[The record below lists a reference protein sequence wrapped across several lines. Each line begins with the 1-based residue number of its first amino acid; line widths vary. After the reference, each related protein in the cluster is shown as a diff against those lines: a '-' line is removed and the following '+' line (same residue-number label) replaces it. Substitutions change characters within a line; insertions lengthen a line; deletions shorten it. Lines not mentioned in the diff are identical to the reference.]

1 MELGAGGSKDIT
13 VLEEDTVD
21 EELFD
26 EHMRR
31 QRWGGVDQLNGP
43 LQQWVER
50 EPPIELFEIGSR
62 FGKEERSSCGS
73 NWTSISSAHQRIGC
87 GEGCMVIIGHTES
100 RNLTGGM
107 RFVVERVAICE
118 ASPAF
123 WQSLEKDK
131 AQASGIYGMRW
142 WRGSG
147 GYGGHWSQRRFSE
160 YTAYPLFLMVILALD
175 TNAQAFQAIDATPG
189 ERRLRD
195 VCRFLQ
201 LILKLSLLAHFE
213 EVIEG
218 VGGSLFDLATIIMN
232 HIRHVVPAV
241 DSPTSAATI
250 HNLSGIFN
258 FIAASHHTPDTRL
271 RGYLV
276 DNGIV
281 TTLVTLICALA
292 AGTEP
297 LAPKIM
303 FSAFST
309 LDLMIIGP
317 GHMGIL
323 AIIEALEAGLLLVV
337 LALSKKN
344 DDNLDLKSQHVLRST
359 LPNNMIDLD
368 AFTQIAES
376 THIPPDF
383 AAKLT
388 SFRPSEMF
396 IADWAAIQILPA
408 TVWDLPDGAPFSKMF
423 TLLQPLLLLE
433 KLPNRRLADG
443 WASPLPGVRASPQL
457 HHW

>member
-1 MELGAGGSKDIT
+1 LSTAGVERLAGNEVLSWWLGGIGFRLGCKKGEIFQCSGTFYDGTAAP
-13 VLEEDTVD
+13 VLVGHRSPDT
-21 EELFD
+21 
-26 EHMRR
+26 
-31 QRWGGVDQLNGP
+31 NGTKRESICRMSMVNPPAKPP
-43 LQQWVER
+43 LQTCTRPGDKQRRYREILEGDER
-50 EPPIELFEIGSR
+50 DKSR
-62 FGKEERSSCGS
+62 FHS
-73 NWTSISSAHQRIGC
+73 
-87 GEGCMVIIGHTES
+87 
-100 RNLTGGM
+100 
-107 RFVVERVAICE
+107 
-118 ASPAF
+118 
-123 WQSLEKDK
+123 
-131 AQASGIYGMRW
+131 
-142 WRGSG
+142 
-147 GYGGHWSQRRFSE
+147 
-160 YTAYPLFLMVILALD
+160 
-175 TNAQAFQAIDATPG
+175 
-189 ERRLRD
+189 
-195 VCRFLQ
+195 
-201 LILKLSLLAHFE
+201 
-213 EVIEG
+213 
-218 VGGSLFDLATIIMN
+218 GSLFDLATIIMN

-292 AGTEP
+292 VGTEP

-368 AFTQIAES
+368 TFTQIAES

-396 IADWAAIQILPA
+396 IADWAA
-408 TVWDLPDGAPFSKMF
+408 FNSF
-423 TLLQPLLLLE
+423 TH
-433 KLPNRRLADG
+433 KHVGIAIAGSANISTT
-443 WASPLPGVRASPQL
+443 SPLYIRYDYTDCDGSPVYEFVGCPPPEAPGRPQTSMPCKPTGWSTFPGRRTVGACAWLKERAHEADIPSISSACHNGVMELSQEFSVREQTQGL
-457 HHW
+457 EEELKRRVE